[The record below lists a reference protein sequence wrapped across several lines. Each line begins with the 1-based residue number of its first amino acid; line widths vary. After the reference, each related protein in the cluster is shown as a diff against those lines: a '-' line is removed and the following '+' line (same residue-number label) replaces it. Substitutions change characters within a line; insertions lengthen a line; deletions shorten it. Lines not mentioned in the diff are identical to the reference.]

1 MLGLSRKGAARADRR
16 GSTCC
21 SLPTAPGGPR
31 RDLTPRCRGQAGGL
45 RRPGHS
51 GLLSGGR
58 DAGRTAQGPTAPPG
72 TATQG
77 DTREHTPTDASFHP
91 QSHRPWARVQRP
103 CLPGGNCRRKGSK
116 RVAAGGGAGATSVA
130 RKGQAVR
137 TDGWTDGAAFRP
149 LPCGGQRP
157 GWDPVPRERSAS
169 WPWRAGW
176 QVVDARSLSH
186 KGL

>member
-1 MLGLSRKGAARADRR
+1 MLGLSGKGAARADRR

-58 DAGRTAQGPTAPPG
+58 DAGRTAQGPTVPPG

-91 QSHRPWARVQRP
+91 QSHRPWAHVQRP
-103 CLPGGNCRRKGSK
+103 CLPSGNCRRKGS
-116 RVAAGGGAGATSVA
+116 RQVAAGGGAGATSVA

-137 TDGWTDGAAFRP
+137 TDGRTLHSG
-149 LPCGGQRP
+149 PCRVGVSAQAGTLCRGSVARLGRGEPGG
-157 GWDPVPRERSAS
+157 RSRTLA
-169 WPWRAGW
+169 
-176 QVVDARSLSH
+176 LSH